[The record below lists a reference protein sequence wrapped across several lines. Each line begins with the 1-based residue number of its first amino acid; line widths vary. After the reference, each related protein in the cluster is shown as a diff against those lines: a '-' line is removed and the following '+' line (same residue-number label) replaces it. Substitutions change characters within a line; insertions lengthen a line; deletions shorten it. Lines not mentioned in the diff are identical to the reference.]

1 MIRPVFAF
9 LSFVTIGSALGCSA
23 ATSGAS
29 SSSTTKADPDLI
41 TVAEIN
47 SQSFRN
53 AYEVV
58 QRLRP
63 TWLTKNAAPT
73 RLGMNV
79 GGGGGVQTD
88 SGSGLLAYLDNTRLG
103 GVNAL
108 RDITAAGL
116 GSIEYMDAAKA
127 TARLSGIGS
136 SAVSGAIVVHSRAG
150 G

>member
-1 MIRPVFAF
+1 MIRPALALFC
-9 LSFVTIGSALGCSA
+9 LVTIGSALGCSA
-23 ATSGAS
+23 ATTSAS
-29 SSSTTKADPDLI
+29 SSATKSDAEVVS
-41 TVAEIN
+41 VAEIR
-47 SQSFRN
+47 SQDFRN

-63 TWLTKNAAPT
+63 TWLTKNTAPT
-73 RLGMNV
+73 RLGMTV

-88 SGSGLLAYLDNTRLG
+88 SGSGLLVYLDNTRLG

-108 RDITAAGL
+108 RDITVAGI

-127 TARLSGIGS
+127 TATLPGIGS
-136 SAVSGAIVVHSRAG
+136 SAVSGAIVVHSRTG